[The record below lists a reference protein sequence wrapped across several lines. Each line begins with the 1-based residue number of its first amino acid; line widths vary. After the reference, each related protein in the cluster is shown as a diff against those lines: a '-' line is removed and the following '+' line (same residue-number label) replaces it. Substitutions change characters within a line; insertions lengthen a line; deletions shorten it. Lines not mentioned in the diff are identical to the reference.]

1 MECYDKLIV
10 DLDGVVWRGGA
21 PIRENVEPLSSLLA
35 GGAKIVFL
43 TNNSTRTRERYAE
56 ILTRLLGAPVR
67 PEDVVTSGYS
77 AAEWLRRSRGCAR
90 VLVVGEHGLVS
101 ELSRACHRLLTP
113 PDWRD
118 AEAVV
123 VGLDRGVCYR
133 GLAAA
138 HKAILNGALFVAT
151 NTDRSFPVEEGTEPG
166 AGAIVALLRESTG
179 REPDFDAGK
188 PGSWILGL
196 ALKRL
201 GGGPALVVGDRV
213 DTDMEMARRHGLPG
227 LLVLTGVTR
236 SLPGRAWFWV
246 AESLSEASIVDG
258 SVCLGPH

>member
-1 MECYDKLIV
+1 MECYSKLIV

-21 PIRENVEPLSSLLA
+21 PIMDNVEPLSSLLA

-56 ILTRLLGAPVR
+56 ILSRLLGAPVR

-77 AAEWLRRSRGCAR
+77 ASEWLRKSRGCAR

-101 ELSRACHRLLTP
+101 ELSRACHKPLTP

-118 AEAVV
+118 ADAVV

-138 HKAILNGALFVAT
+138 HRAILGGALFIAT
-151 NTDRSFPVEEGTEPG
+151 NTDRNFPVEEGTEPG

-188 PGSWILGL
+188 PGGWILEL
-196 ALKRL
+196 ALEKL

-236 SLPGRAWFWV
+236 SPPRGSWFRV
-246 AESLSEASIVDG
+246 VRSLSEAVVDG
-258 SVCLGPH
+258 GRICLGPQ